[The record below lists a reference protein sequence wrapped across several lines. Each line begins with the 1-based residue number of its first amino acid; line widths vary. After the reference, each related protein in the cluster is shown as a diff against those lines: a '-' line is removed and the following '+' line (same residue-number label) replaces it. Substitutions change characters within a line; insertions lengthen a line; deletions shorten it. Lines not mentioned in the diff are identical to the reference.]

1 MEKIFVS
8 VASYRDRRCSTTIMS
23 LFEKAK
29 YPERVIVGV
38 CEQNKNDKELCTP
51 KNFKYAKQ
59 IRVIHKHYK
68 EAKGPTFAR
77 YLCSTLFADE
87 DFFLQIDS
95 HSLLVKDWDVKC
107 IEMIY
112 ALEKSSTVT
121 NKKVMLSHYPPS
133 WESYKE
139 NADNK
144 YVTHLVDC
152 FFNNHGIISFRGAKW
167 KPPGPLP
174 RRNAFLAGGFIFSRG
189 AWLREVPFDP
199 HLDFLFTGEEILL
212 SARSFTHGWDVYTPN
227 QNIIF
232 HAYTRK
238 KEPKF
243 WTDTI
248 YNNEEAR
255 EKVKIIIGL
264 SKDVEKLKTP
274 RIRDSLIKYGLGNI
288 RTLPDFYKLIG
299 VDHEQ
304 KKIINRS
311 IEFFENPEPFYK
323 NFGNQL
329 IFGLLLLL
337 LVL

>member
-1 MEKIFVS
+1 
-8 VASYRDRRCSTTIMS
+8 
-23 LFEKAK
+23 
-29 YPERVIVGV
+29 
-38 CEQNKNDKELCTP
+38 
-51 KNFKYAKQ
+51 
-59 IRVIHKHYK
+59 
-68 EAKGPTFAR
+68 
-77 YLCSTLFADE
+77 
-87 DFFLQIDS
+87 
-95 HSLLVKDWDVKC
+95 
-107 IEMIY
+107 
-112 ALEKSSTVT
+112 
-121 NKKVMLSHYPPS
+121 
-133 WESYKE
+133 
-139 NADNK
+139 
-144 YVTHLVDC
+144 
-152 FFNNHGIISFRGAKW
+152 
-167 KPPGPLP
+167 
-174 RRNAFLAGGFIFSRG
+174 FIFSRG